1 MKLKQIIREILDGNF
16 KYENNTLDFSCPRVE
31 LSVQAGETAEGSFV
45 LYGAK
50 NVVTEGYIVSSDL
63 RMACLASTF
72 GGSQDEIFY
81 RFDASGSAAGEE
93 VKGAF
98 HMISNQ
104 GEYYLPFSVSITAE
118 EITSS
123 LGEIK
128 NLFHFTNLAK
138 SNWTEAVKLFYS
150 PAFERILAGNG
161 KQHYAAY
168 KGLSAVYGNE
178 HNVEEFLLEINKK
191 KPVEFLPEEAE
202 IRIEEPAAMTRY
214 TLVIHRNGWGYTCLR
229 VETEGD
235 FLKIDEKLVTED
247 AFLGNLYRLYY
258 YIQDEKLH
266 AGNNYGCIR
275 LISFEKTVTIP
286 VTIVCRAEIG
296 RKLSEMKRE
305 QKRVTMQLI
314 QNYQAYRLKRIS
326 ARTWMEESGSLVER
340 LKEVDGND
348 I

>member
-45 LYGAK
+45 LSGAK

-150 PAFERILAGNG
+150 PAFYRDPNRL
-161 KQHYAAY
+161 QCLTS
-168 KGLSAVYGNE
+168 GLR
-178 HNVEEFLLEINKK
+178 NV
-191 KPVEFLPEEAE
+191 
-202 IRIEEPAAMTRY
+202 
-214 TLVIHRNGWGYTCLR
+214 W
-229 VETEGD
+229 D
-235 FLKIDEKLVTED
+235 
-247 AFLGNLYRLYY
+247 
-258 YIQDEKLH
+258 
-266 AGNNYGCIR
+266 
-275 LISFEKTVTIP
+275 
-286 VTIVCRAEIG
+286 
-296 RKLSEMKRE
+296 
-305 QKRVTMQLI
+305 
-314 QNYQAYRLKRIS
+314 
-326 ARTWMEESGSLVER
+326 
-340 LKEVDGND
+340 
-348 I
+348 